1 MPRNNTSFR
10 NNSSFGR
17 TSRITNHSTARLS
30 FSHSNSNLNSN
41 YWTPNQPFR
50 SNLALSTGSA
60 PNLGSSFVHYQS
72 GQSNIP
78 RQNQFGQQQTQNSF
92 KRISI
97 EQLNDSKK
105 NKSENFNTNKWQ
117 QIVRIEEV
125 QKKEFSTIGV
135 QTESIANSKCLR
147 CEFLEANC
155 CFVKDSTIKEM
166 GHIYD
171 EIINDN
177 KLIKGIINPDK
188 REK

>member
-10 NNSSFGR
+10 NNYSFGR
-17 TSRITNHSTARLS
+17 TSRITNNSTARLS
-30 FSHSNSNLNSN
+30 FSRNDSN
-41 YWTPNQPFR
+41 YWTPNQSFR

-72 GQSNIP
+72 DQSNIL
-78 RQNQFGQQQTQNSF
+78 RQNQFEQQIQNPL

-105 NKSENFNTNKWQ
+105 NKSENSITNKWQ

-125 QKKEFSTIGV
+125 LKKEFRTIGV

-166 GHIYD
+166 GHIYG